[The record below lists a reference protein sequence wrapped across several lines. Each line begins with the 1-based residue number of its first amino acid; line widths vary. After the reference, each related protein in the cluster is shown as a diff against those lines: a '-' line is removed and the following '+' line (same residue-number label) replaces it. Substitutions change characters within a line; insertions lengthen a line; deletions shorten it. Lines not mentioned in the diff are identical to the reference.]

1 MIPEAILELDR
12 HAHTIVYHRPT
23 AQAKAPLSEE
33 LVRAI
38 ALSRAILFSF
48 LFFIFPWIMLHFPL
62 LAPLLSKSDPLGFL
76 VNFEIFPRLHC
87 SEIRHGQI

>member
-12 HAHTIVYHRPT
+12 HAHTIVYHIPT
-23 AQAKAPLSEE
+23 GQGKAPLSEE
-33 LVRAI
+33 LVQAI

-62 LAPLLSKSDPLGFL
+62 LALLSKSDPLGLL
-76 VNFEIFPRLHC
+76 VNFENFPRPPC
-87 SEIRHGQI
+87 SEIIHGQM